1 MGLLFRIDHAVGRNC
16 PNEGADVTAVASALM
31 EIDKVPRAYRSN
43 GCYDDTI
50 DQGIVST
57 QNHWMLTP
65 DTVISPGGLTQN
77 YIENWSIKPI
87 NYGVKLPGDLRT
99 AWDMV
104 NPLLPQGSYCVSGLR
119 TIEDQRR
126 ILHEFFLRTY
136 KNKIVQKI
144 GLAEHEWLSE
154 DLLAHEAR
162 VLELVRGAGQRIAT
176 PGSSKHQLGKAV
188 DIGGEH
194 KLRRADVTRMVARAN
209 PQLFSGVVLLEAN
222 GLVHFEIR

>member
-1 MGLLFRIDHAVGRNC
+1 MN
-16 PNEGADVTAVASALM
+16 
-31 EIDKVPRAYRSN
+31 IDKIPQTYRSN
-43 GCYDDTI
+43 GSYDDII
-50 DQGIVST
+50 DKGIVST

-65 DTVISPGGLTQN
+65 SGVISQGGLTHN

-99 AWDMV
+99 AWDLV

-136 KNKIVQKI
+136 KHKIVQRI
-144 GLAEHEWLSE
+144 GPVAHDELSE
-154 DLLAHEAR
+154 DLLANEAR
-162 VLELVRGAGQRIAT
+162 VLELVRSVGQKIAT
-176 PGSSKHQLGKAV
+176 PGSSRHQLGKAV

-194 KLRRADVTRMVARAN
+194 KLRRADITRMVARAN
-209 PQLFSGVVLLEAN
+209 PQLFSGVVRLEAN
-222 GLVHFEIR
+222 GHVHFEIR